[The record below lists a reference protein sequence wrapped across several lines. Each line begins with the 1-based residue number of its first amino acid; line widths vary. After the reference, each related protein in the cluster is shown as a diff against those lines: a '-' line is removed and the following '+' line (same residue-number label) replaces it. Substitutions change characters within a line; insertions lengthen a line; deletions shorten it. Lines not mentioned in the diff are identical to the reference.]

1 MQTQAPH
8 QILPK
13 PLPNGD
19 IQTNGLKHIPKK
31 ILPPFHDTRSDL
43 MKSIRD
49 GKLKKI
55 NYMPMKKQVR
65 IVQLGERTDLS
76 IPSPRVL
83 KKVRILK
90 VL

>member
-49 GKLKKI
+49 GKLKKD
-55 NYMPMKKQVR
+55 
-65 IVQLGERTDLS
+65 QLYVYESTSNNISVG
-76 IPSPRVL
+76 
-83 KKVRILK
+83 
-90 VL
+90 